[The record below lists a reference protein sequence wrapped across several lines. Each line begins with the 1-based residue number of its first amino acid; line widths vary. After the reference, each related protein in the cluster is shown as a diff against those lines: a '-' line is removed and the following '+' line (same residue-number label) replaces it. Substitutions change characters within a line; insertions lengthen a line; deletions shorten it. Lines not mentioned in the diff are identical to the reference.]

1 MAVYAIGDVQ
11 GCYDSLR
18 RLLDEVDFDESRDRL
33 WFVGD
38 LVNRG
43 PASLQTLRFVARLG
57 DRAVTV
63 LGNHDLHLLAA
74 AAGHRTPKSGD
85 TLTQILEAPDRDA
98 LIDWVRR
105 RPLFHIDEQLGFA
118 MVHAG
123 IPHIWD
129 FDAAM
134 ERAHEV
140 EQLLAGD
147 DYGALLA
154 QMYGNSPACWSDGL
168 TGMERLRSII
178 NYMTR
183 MRLID
188 AVGVL
193 ELTYDGGLEGMPR
206 GYDAWFDFY
215 RAKRPR
221 LPLIF
226 GHWAAINGSCDVDHM
241 HALDTGCV
249 WGNRL
254 TALRLD
260 DGERFSVGSVE

>member
-11 GCYDSLR
+11 GCYDSLQ
-18 RLLDEVDFDESRDRL
+18 RLLENVDFDENKDRL

-43 PASLQTLRFVARLG
+43 PASLQTLRFVKRLG

-74 AAGHRTPKSGD
+74 AGGHRAPKSGD
-85 TLTQILEAPDRDA
+85 TMSHVLKAPDRDA
-98 LIDWVRR
+98 LIDWLRR

-123 IPHIWD
+123 VPHIWN

-140 EQLLAGD
+140 ECLLRDD

-154 QMYGNSPACWSDGL
+154 EMYGNLPACWSDGL
-168 TGMERLRSII
+168 TGMERMRSII

-193 ELTYDGGLEGMPR
+193 ELTYDGALGGIPK
-206 GYDAWFDFY
+206 GYNAWFDFY
-215 RAKRPR
+215 RTERPR

-226 GHWAAINGSCDVDHM
+226 GHWAAINGQCDVDDM

-249 WGNRL
+249 WGNKL

-260 DGERFSVGSVE
+260 DRERFSVNSVE